1 MAVPIDIPVPGTSRD
16 DMQGMI
22 SEAKQAVARFGNDL
36 ARFDHL
42 VGRQEIARFGKDIA
56 LFNQLLALLSEHM
69 TAMYERID
77 DGHRA
82 RDRIPQQLTVKGS

>member
-1 MAVPIDIPVPGTSRD
+1 MPPDTLVPGTSRD
-16 DMQGMI
+16 EMQGMI

-36 ARFDHL
+36 TRFDHL

-69 TAMYERID
+69 TSMYERID
-77 DGHRA
+77 GAHQA
-82 RDRIPQQLTVKGS
+82 SERITQQLSAKRS

>member
-1 MAVPIDIPVPGTSRD
+1 MPPDTLLPGTSRD

-22 SEAKQAVARFGNDL
+22 SEAKQALAKFGNDL

-56 LFNQLLALLSEHM
+56 LFNQLLGLLSEHM

-77 DGHRA
+77 DAHRA
-82 RDRIPQQLTVKGS
+82 REQIPQPLTIKRS

>member
-1 MAVPIDIPVPGTSRD
+1 MPPDTLLPGTSRD

-22 SEAKQAVARFGNDL
+22 TEAKQAVARFGNDL

-42 VGRQEIARFGKDIA
+42 VGHQEIARFGKDIA
-56 LFNQLLALLSEHM
+56 LFNQLLELLSEHM

-77 DGHRA
+77 GAHKA
-82 RDRIPQQLTVKGS
+82 GERITQQLSAKRS